1 MKILHVIDSAG
12 LYGAEIMLLNLAEQQ
27 KKMGIEPIIASIGEK
42 KIGEKAIE
50 VEAMNRNISVK
61 KFRMASGLNF
71 FGSLKIIKVAQ
82 NENINLFHSHGYKG
96 NILLGFIPKSFRKI
110 PIVSTIHG
118 YTSTSFFTKMKVYEI
133 LDLLSHRVLDEVVL
147 VNKGMLTNSN
157 LKKYWKTYHVVDNG
171 IPLDPINFSSRDNK
185 NIDARKKLISFC
197 KGKFIIGSIGRLS
210 DEKGFE
216 YLIDALEILISK
228 GVDAYLVI
236 IGDGYNRNKL
246 KQKIHDMKL
255 EQRILLPGY
264 LNDARIYMKYF
275 NIYAIPSL
283 TEGLPITLLEA
294 MQAKV
299 PIVASNVGG
308 IPQVLNKSCAI
319 LIPPRKPVLIAEA
332 ILKICRNPDLRFDF
346 TVNANRIL
354 KQQFSSESMARNYRD
369 IYESILRKSI
379 FN

>member
-1 MKILHVIDSAG
+1 MKVLHVIDSGG
-12 LYGAEIMLLNLAEQQ
+12 LYGAEIMLLNLAVEQ
-27 KKMGIEPIIASIGEK
+27 KKMGIEPIIASIGRK
-42 KIGEKAIE
+42 KKDEKAIE
-50 VEAMNRNISVK
+50 VEAINRSISVK
-61 KFRMASGLNF
+61 KFRIVPGFNF
-71 FGSLKIIKVAQ
+71 FLAWKIIEFAK

-96 NILLGFIPKSFRKI
+96 NVLLGFIPKSFRKI

-118 YTSTSFFTKMKVYEI
+118 YTSTSFFTKMKVYET
-133 LDLLSHRVLDEVVL
+133 LDLLSHRFLDKVVL

-157 LKKYWKTYHVVDNG
+157 LKKNRKICHVVNNG
-171 IPLDPINFSSRDNK
+171 IPLDPIDFRSQDNK
-185 NIDARKKLISFC
+185 NIDTSKKLISFC
-197 KGKFIIGSIGRLS
+197 KGKFVIGSIGRLS

-246 KQKIHDMKL
+246 EQKIHDMKL

-308 IPQVLNKSCAI
+308 IPQVLNKNCAI
-319 LIPPRKPVLIAEA
+319 LIRPRKPGLIAEA
-332 ILKICRNPDLRFDF
+332 ILKICKNPELRFDF

-354 KQQFSSESMARNYRD
+354 KQQFSSGSMARNYCD
-369 IYESILRKSI
+369 IYEAIIRK
-379 FN
+379 